1 MTLFVDIIV
10 KKIMCINLNGHNQAQ
25 NYKPNK
31 NKKDE
36 GRAFSLTL
44 SSETYSF
51 IAFLGW
57 QLRTGYLDLSSS
69 VRRRL

>member
-1 MTLFVDIIV
+1 VYLHPSPLW
-10 KKIMCINLNGHNQAQ
+10 NLPISCLQYQHAILNLILL
-25 NYKPNK
+25 P
-31 NKKDE
+31 
-36 GRAFSLTL
+36 
-44 SSETYSF
+44 F